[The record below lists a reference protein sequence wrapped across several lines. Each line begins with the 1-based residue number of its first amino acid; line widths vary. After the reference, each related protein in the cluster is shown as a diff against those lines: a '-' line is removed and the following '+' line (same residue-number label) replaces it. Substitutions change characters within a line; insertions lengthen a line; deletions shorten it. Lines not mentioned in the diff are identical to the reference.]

1 MARLV
6 LLLELSW
13 ASGSFF
19 CIAIADVLTIQA
31 VRGSHAY
38 LPCDIEVPLRADDT
52 GARGEGALTL
62 ILWYHGD
69 GYSRSATPIFSVDAI
84 DQPLSKATLTPYAEF
99 INRSYFYVLMR
110 PPALKIEPVFESD
123 AGEYRCRA
131 DYKNRPSQNRFIHLN
146 VVGKWADLEAKSS
159 GFSTN

>member
-1 MARLV
+1 MP
-6 LLLELSW
+6 
-13 ASGSFF
+13 
-19 CIAIADVLTIQA
+19 TIQA
-31 VRGSHAY
+31 VHGSHAY
-38 LPCDIEVPLRADDT
+38 LPCDIEVPLRADDM

-123 AGEYRCRA
+123 AGQYRCRA

-146 VVGKWADLEAKSS
+146 VVGK
-159 GFSTN
+159 